1 MSEKL
6 KIFALGLL
14 LGISMAPGDDIV
26 QLLGHERLF
35 GIVALHGN
43 MVMGGEQE
51 ALFIEASIE
60 DSPMVHT
67 RDLGEAFGV
76 RSPMTSVLAPLGNDC
91 SREAPKSLLVSST
104 ADEV

>member
-1 MSEKL
+1 MSEEL
-6 KIFALGLL
+6 KISALALL

-35 GIVALHGN
+35 GVVALHGN
-43 MVMGGEQE
+43 MVVGEQE

-67 RDLGEAFGV
+67 RLLGEAYGV
-76 RSPMTSVLAPLGNDC
+76 KSPMTSVLAPLGNDC
-91 SREAPKSLLVSST
+91 SREAPKSLLLSST